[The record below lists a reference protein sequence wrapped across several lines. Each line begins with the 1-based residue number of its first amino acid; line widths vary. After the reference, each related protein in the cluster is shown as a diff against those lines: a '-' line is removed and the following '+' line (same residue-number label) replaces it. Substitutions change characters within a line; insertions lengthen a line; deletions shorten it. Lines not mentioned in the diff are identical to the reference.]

1 MKIQSLEDLFVHELR
16 DMYSAE
22 NQLIK
27 ALPKVAK
34 NAGSSELKEALEQH
48 LEETKHQAERL
59 EQIFEQLD
67 ARAKGKKCHGMEG
80 LIEEGKE
87 LMEEDAEEPVM
98 DAGIIAA
105 CQKVEHYEMAAYG
118 TLRTWAQQ
126 LGHDDIAATLQE
138 ILDEEKAADE
148 KLNQIAQSMVNQE
161 AAVGG
166 EA

>member
-34 NAGSSELKEALEQH
+34 NASSSELKEALEQH

-87 LMEEDAEEPVM
+87 LMEEDAEEAVM
-98 DAGIIAA
+98 D
-105 CQKVEHYEMAAYG
+105 
-118 TLRTWAQQ
+118 
-126 LGHDDIAATLQE
+126 
-138 ILDEEKAADE
+138 
-148 KLNQIAQSMVNQE
+148 
-161 AAVGG
+161 
-166 EA
+166 